1 MKPVKGYT
9 ALTSIGYTD
18 ELIWRVELPDGS
30 VVPEIYET
38 AEEVYGAI
46 IEDVEED
53 IRQFHDGEKDWDD
66 IHWGSEYKVVWIEIN
81 ENENMSIYDAPDTGI
96 GSRIILIKQTLNE
109 WRNGL

>member
-18 ELIWRVELPDGS
+18 ELIWRIELADGS

-53 IRQFHDGEKDWDD
+53 IRQCHDGEREWDN
-66 IHWGSEYKVVWIEIN
+66 IHWGSEYKVVYIEIDEAGYIN
-81 ENENMSIYDAPDTGI
+81 IYEDRTC
-96 GSRIILIKQTLNE
+96 SKRIIETSLIE
-109 WRNGL
+109 WREQL